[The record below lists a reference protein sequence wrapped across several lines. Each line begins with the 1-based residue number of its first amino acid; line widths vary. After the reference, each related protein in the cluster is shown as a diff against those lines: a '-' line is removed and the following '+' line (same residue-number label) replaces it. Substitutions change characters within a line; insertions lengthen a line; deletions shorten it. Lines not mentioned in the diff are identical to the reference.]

1 MSLLSQT
8 RPRETE
14 VASPGPERKRF
25 ETSGSHD
32 IIETMKT
39 LMQQDAMKRDEQHK
53 QIVTSFDELKTT
65 VSGLQDAIKQEKTT
79 REQEMEQ
86 LNTRMDKFESDD
98 RQQVT
103 QFVKME
109 VEKMMNNL
117 PTTATTTHGK
127 QHDDNDDDRDDDRR
141 NKQVIVS
148 GFEDGTDADV
158 VIATIED
165 FLKVGSRRDKVMTV
179 DTFTDP
185 SSIGVISF
193 TTIAAKIGFYKKI
206 RDHNTQLPS
215 GKVMTFDNNHTWE
228 ERVRNKTLGQVKYQF
243 HKQTQYELS
252 DIKIDR
258 KQWVVKIKKEIVA
271 HYEQDVLIY
280 GDAAKL
286 VQSEVDGFMM
296 TWLAKRELK

>member
-1 MSLLSQT
+1 M
-8 RPRETE
+8 
-14 VASPGPERKRF
+14 
-25 ETSGSHD
+25 
-32 IIETMKT
+32 
-39 LMQQDAMKRDEQHK
+39 
-53 QIVTSFDELKTT
+53 
-65 VSGLQDAIKQEKTT
+65 
-79 REQEMEQ
+79 
-86 LNTRMDKFESDD
+86 NKFESDD

-103 QFVKME
+103 QIVKTE

-117 PTTATTTHGK
+117 PTAATTTHGK

-193 TTIAAKIGFYKKI
+193 TTIAAKIGFYKQI

-228 ERVRNKTLGQVKYQF
+228 ERVRNKTLGQVKYQL
-243 HKQTQYELS
+243 HKQTQHELC

-258 KQWVVKIKKEIVA
+258 KQWAVQIKRKTIV
-271 HYEQDVLIY
+271 HYDDDVLIY
-280 GDAAKL
+280 ADAAKL
-286 VQSEVDGFMM
+286 VKDEVDDFMN
-296 TWLAKRELK
+296 TWLAKRKSA